1 LEVPTA
7 CRACQEVF
15 YIYMGA
21 KARKVVT
28 GMFNRDMEKKEVEV
42 RILMAGLLLVP
53 LLLLWEFYVESIR
66 SLRGEWRLRAWQE
79 LAGMKAGD
87 KGFPMVTDQPLSL
100 KEYFDSYGLK
110 MLIPHDLVLL
120 AYSAAVILLVITIF
134 VLARAL
140 LAVEEKDQER
150 VKRLTDAG
158 MKYFRYVLT
167 LLIFFIVIHW
177 IEESL
182 FPFGTLFQE
191 NMWVIIGIALVITGA
206 IRTLLGRVVRE
217 VDMK

>member
-1 LEVPTA
+1 
-7 CRACQEVF
+7 
-15 YIYMGA
+15 
-21 KARKVVT
+21 
-28 GMFNRDMEKKEVEV
+28 
-42 RILMAGLLLVP
+42 
-53 LLLLWEFYVESIR
+53 
-66 SLRGEWRLRAWQE
+66 
-79 LAGMKAGD
+79 
-87 KGFPMVTDQPLSL
+87 
-100 KEYFDSYGLK
+100 

-120 AYSAAVILLVITIF
+120 AYSAAVVLLVITIF

-140 LAVEEKDQER
+140 LAVEEKDQGR

-182 FPFGTLFQE
+182 FPFGTIFQE
-191 NMWVIIGIALVITGA
+191 NMWVIIGIAVIITTA